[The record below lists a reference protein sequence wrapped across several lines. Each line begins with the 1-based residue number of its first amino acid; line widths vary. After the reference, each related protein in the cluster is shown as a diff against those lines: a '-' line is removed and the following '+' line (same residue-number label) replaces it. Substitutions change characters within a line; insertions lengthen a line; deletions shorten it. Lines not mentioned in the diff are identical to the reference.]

1 MRYCKL
7 LLYISIQGVRVM
19 RQFVP
24 IIAIFLSFTLTA
36 CSKEDAERKAA
47 DVITT
52 GMGQYREVFKKDEQ
66 IPPPAMP
73 EIISEL
79 PVTLQEIAD
88 NRQYINSRI
97 HEIDGKTK
105 IYFAKKDGKFSVV
118 NRPED
123 AQYYRLIL
131 GKTADGHYAVADFYI
146 NGKPHKEPL
155 IIRDEKRFHYPIFTG
170 DEIEQK
176 VLVAYDEEG
185 NINVVQYPLNIAGT
199 LIPTKR
205 FEVFKLKDNG
215 KSILFRDYSQ
225 STAVSKEF
233 FFNAD
238 GTLTA
243 VYLFEVNPD
252 NSGKYTFFRVNPPV
266 GGKNV
271 TEQYEYFVDNQGK
284 LTRIDAYMWK
294 EKTLIMKNEAK
305 EQDKYYKEFAEDV
318 KVVRYLLQKE
328 KAK

>member
-1 MRYCKL
+1 MQTSFTHFNL
-7 LLYISIQGVRVM
+7 GVRVM
-19 RQFVP
+19 RRFVP
-24 IIAIFLSFTLTA
+24 IIAIFLSLTFTA
-36 CSKEDAERKAA
+36 CSKEDAKRKTAEA
-47 DVITT
+47 IAT
-52 GMGQYREVFKKDEQ
+52 GMGKYRDTFKKDEQ

-79 PVTLQEIAD
+79 PVTQQEIAD

-97 HEIDGKTK
+97 HETDGKTK
-105 IYFAKKDGKFSVV
+105 IYFTEKDDKFSVV
-118 NRPED
+118 NRAED

-131 GKTADGHYAVADFYI
+131 GKTADERYAVADFYI

-155 IIRDEKRFHYPIFTG
+155 IIRDEKLLNYPVFTG

-176 VLVAYDEEG
+176 VLVAYDEDG
-185 NINVVQYPLNIAGT
+185 NINVVQYPLNMAGT
-199 LIPTKR
+199 LIPIKR

-215 KSILFRDYSQ
+215 KSILFNDYSQ
-225 STAVSKEF
+225 SVAVAKEF

-238 GTLTA
+238 GILTA

-252 NSGKYTFFRVNPPV
+252 NSGKYILFRVNPPV
-266 GGKNV
+266 GSKNV
-271 TEQYEYFVDNQGK
+271 TEQHEYFVDNQGK
-284 LTRIDAYMWK
+284 HTHSQFYMWK
-294 EKTLIMKNEAK
+294 ENTLIDKHETKKQDEYYAK
-305 EQDKYYKEFAEDV
+305 FAEDA